1 MAGGHYTCAILT
13 TEGTVCWGHGS
24 QHRHGRNTTGNFIT
38 MGEELG
44 NGTGSPYDT
53 IAKSHRSSLSPN
65 SPHTCIV
72 DEMSEVQCWGATHV
86 VPGSGGP
93 APQTVNVGGLVRSV
107 VVSDASACAL
117 RIDGNLICWGSN
129 SNGQLGHGG
138 TTHNYANSDGE
149 IIIQNTDVRLWS
161 PDTDFDGTINLWDD
175 DDDDDGVLDIN
186 DDFSLDECAS
196 LDTDNDGMPD
206 TIISSCSTTLVEDL
220 DDDNDGWSDVNET
233 NCDTNSIS
241 SLLSQ
246 SIQIPMEFV
255 ITLTQTMTVMVESMF
270 KKMNARQIPSSF
282 RAFSTSDSNRYPSTS
297 YSGELYFGG
306 IESSELRYLGS
317 SASHSYTGMWR
328 WASNTATSS
337 TLSTSNNNLGV
348 MTNYL
353 TLEHQDGITYW
364 AGNQYQGSYVDTS
377 NAGPRNGGTNY
388 QNIFFT
394 RVLHLLTNR

>member
-117 RIDGNLICWGSN
+117 RIDGNLICWESN

-149 IIIQNTDVRLWS
+149 IMIQTLM
-161 PDTDFDGTINLWDD
+161 FDCG
-175 DDDDDGVLDIN
+175 
-186 DDFSLDECAS
+186 
-196 LDTDNDGMPD
+196 P
-206 TIISSCSTTLVEDL
+206 
-220 DDDNDGWSDVNET
+220 
-233 NCDTNSIS
+233 
-241 SLLSQ
+241 Q
-246 SIQIPMEFV
+246 IQILMEQSTFGTMMMMMMV
-255 ITLTQTMTVMVESMF
+255 YWILTMISVSMNVHHWIQTMMVC
-270 KKMNARQIPSSF
+270 QIQLSHHVPLF
-282 RAFSTSDSNRYPSTS
+282 
-297 YSGELYFGG
+297 L
-306 IESSELRYLGS
+306 LR
-317 SASHSYTGMWR
+317 
-328 WASNTATSS
+328 
-337 TLSTSNNNLGV
+337 
-348 MTNYL
+348 
-353 TLEHQDGITYW
+353 I
-364 AGNQYQGSYVDTS
+364 
-377 NAGPRNGGTNY
+377 
-388 QNIFFT
+388 
-394 RVLHLLTNR
+394 